1 MYTIKI
7 IEAESRKIRKTLAFA
22 SYEWAER
29 ELSIVIASD
38 GFEPIYI
45 GGKVTGYVN
54 FNERLELHTNF

>member
-29 ELSIVIASD
+29 ELPIAIARY
-38 GFEPIYI
+38 GFEPIVI
-45 GGKVTGYVN
+45 NGKVTGHVN
-54 FNERLELHTNF
+54 FNEGLELHTNF